1 MRGAS
6 FSSAEAD
13 TCNGT
18 KFGVFEKHLKDIKVD
33 GTDFEES
40 QVFSDEESVKIKY
53 KIYDYSNDIE
63 KDTLLI
69 FKK

>member
-1 MRGAS
+1 MGGCC
-6 FSSAEAD
+6 SSQIYQI
-13 TCNGT
+13 
-18 KFGVFEKHLKDIKVD
+18 KFGVFEKHLKDVKVD
-33 GTDFEES
+33 GTEFNDS

-53 KIYDYSNDIE
+53 KVYDYSNDIE